1 MFGGNNESIRFGDE
15 TFIADS
21 HDRGCFTLFTPE
33 AVHNTHGIVL
43 VTGYFIIAFL
53 VLITNSALLIGL
65 YKTNTILTVAQRLFV
80 LMSSMDL
87 VIGLV
92 FLPLQIYMI
101 TTSERQSCGL
111 VMIQA
116 FVSMFF
122 PFMSGLVLLLIVIHR
137 FFLVVNINIT
147 KRLAQRRNVRACLFM
162 ATVFSASMSTWY
174 VYQKRTENH
183 EAHGLYYLTAG
194 LITSGYLVVITVIN
208 IKLVRFLK
216 KASRRG

>member
-1 MFGGNNESIRFGDE
+1 MFGTNESTVFDDGV
-15 TFIADS
+15 FIFDS
-21 HDRGCFTLFTPE
+21 HDRVCFTLFTPK
-33 AVHNTHGIVL
+33 AVHNSHGVVL
-43 VTGYFIIAFL
+43 VTGYSIIAFL
-53 VLITNSALLIGL
+53 VFITNSALLVGL
-65 YKTNTILTVAQRLFV
+65 YKTNTLLTVAQRLFV

-101 TTSERQSCGL
+101 TTSNRQNCGL

-122 PFMSGLVLLLIVIHR
+122 PFMSGLILLLIVIHR
-137 FFLVVNINIT
+137 FFLVVNTKIT
-147 KRLAQRRNVRACLFM
+147 KRLAQRRNVRACLLS

-174 VYQKRTENH
+174 VFQKRTESH
-183 EAHGLYYLTAG
+183 TAHGSYYLTAG
-194 LITSGYLVVITVIN
+194 LITSGYLVVITLIN

-216 KASRRG
+216 RASKRG